1 MSDHSRAFLECA
13 LVRLQRP
20 APLGNAQAHS
30 VMVTVSIA
38 ASAAE
43 NGRRL
48 EMDLK
53 LRGAGDS
60 TRSSGSG
67 YCIVIHEIS
76 D

>member
-38 ASAAE
+38 AVTAPRVS
-43 NGRRL
+43 RTQ
-48 EMDLK
+48 
-53 LRGAGDS
+53 S
-60 TRSSGSG
+60 
-67 YCIVIHEIS
+67 
-76 D
+76 